1 MSSKWWEYVLL
12 LAHKLT
18 RFYMQHSKSNS
29 KIILY
34 KFCCISFVQSNRF
47 YPTWKTN
54 PSKKLWYNRNN
65 RLKFAN
71 IPTWN
76 TKGAW
81 LFIEQ
86 IWITIN
92 QELNALCQIW
102 MILLERIKMR
112 NIYRSP
118 DRAKN
123 IYNEIKK
130 NTKKKS
136 EIFIAFEWCYTQAV
150 QYGVFIHVYMYM

>member
-1 MSSKWWEYVLL
+1 
-12 LAHKLT
+12 
-18 RFYMQHSKSNS
+18 MQHSKSNS

-130 NTKKKS
+130 KTRKKNQKS
-136 EIFIAFEWCYTQAV
+136 LLRLNDATHKQSNIGFLCMYTCICSYNGSVRQLS
-150 QYGVFIHVYMYM
+150 GSNC